1 MKDLITAVGLLLLIE
16 GLFFAIFPSRI
27 KNMLISIK
35 QISDEKLR
43 NIGFFFFILGS
54 LIIWYIKS
62 K

>member
-27 KNMLISIK
+27 KNMLILFK
-35 QISDEKLR
+35 QISDDKLR
-43 NIGFFFFILGS
+43 NLGFFFFILGS